1 MIDFLINVLI
11 ILTLFVVLGFIFFC
25 LIFTQYEQEE
35 RTNEKKWINTKNNNG
50 WRILN
55 RLKLIMKHCFLAI
68 VWKKCQII
76 LKII

>member
-11 ILTLFVVLGFIFFC
+11 ILALFVVLGFIFFY

-50 WRILN
+50 
-55 RLKLIMKHCFLAI
+55 
-68 VWKKCQII
+68 
-76 LKII
+76 